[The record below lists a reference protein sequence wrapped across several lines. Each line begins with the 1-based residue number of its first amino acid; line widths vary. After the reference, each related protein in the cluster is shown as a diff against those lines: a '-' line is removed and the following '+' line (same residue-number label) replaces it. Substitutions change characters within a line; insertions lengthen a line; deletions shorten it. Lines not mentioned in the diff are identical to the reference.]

1 MTYKT
6 QSNVAK
12 DQSADWS
19 LSWFL
24 VKESFWNCK
33 TTDYNDVRYTDGQN
47 IRLGLMATRVVL
59 DPDKD
64 YGDLRI
70 IDLYDPNT
78 LKVDY
83 KDFERNLASNEKVWN
98 S

>member
-1 MTYKT
+1 MMFVILMDKIF
-6 QSNVAK
+6 V
-12 DQSADWS
+12 
-19 LSWFL
+19 F
-24 VKESFWNCK
+24 
-33 TTDYNDVRYTDGQN
+33 
-47 IRLGLMATRVVL
+47 GLMATKVVL

-83 KDFERNLASNEKVWN
+83 KDFERNLASMKKV
-98 S
+98 

>member
-1 MTYKT
+1 
-6 QSNVAK
+6 
-12 DQSADWS
+12 
-19 LSWFL
+19 
-24 VKESFWNCK
+24 
-33 TTDYNDVRYTDGQN
+33 
-47 IRLGLMATRVVL
+47 MATKVVL

-83 KDFERNLASNEKVWN
+83 KDFERNLASNEKGMKFLKSYDVIENYHN
-98 S
+98 SGRTALIMHLDQKSLLRLLFKILIACVYHLSWPI

>member
-1 MTYKT
+1 MMFVILMEKI
-6 QSNVAK
+6 SR
-12 DQSADWS
+12 
-19 LSWFL
+19 F
-24 VKESFWNCK
+24 
-33 TTDYNDVRYTDGQN
+33 
-47 IRLGLMATRVVL
+47 GLMATKVVL

-83 KDFERNLASNEKVWN
+83 KDFERNLASNEKGMEILKELRCH
-98 S
+98 

>member
-1 MTYKT
+1 MDFK
-6 QSNVAK
+6 
-12 DQSADWS
+12 
-19 LSWFL
+19 LIPM
-24 VKESFWNCK
+24 KESFEIAK

-47 IRLGLMATRVVL
+47 IRFGLMATKVVL

-83 KDFERNLASNEKVWN
+83 KDFERNLASNEKV
-98 S
+98 